1 MTENYWFQLE
11 CQWLKLCYAGNAA
24 SICQP
29 ASPFHSSVEFVEPM
43 KKYGLIL
50 LLLFT
55 LGLVFFS
62 TWQLYAGNLP
72 AAFSTVPFL
81 LITYLFVIRFKR

>member
-1 MTENYWFQLE
+1 MTDARGRLEEIFPLPGGYKAAESQLDTSS
-11 CQWLKLCYAGNAA
+11 LKGNT
-24 SICQP
+24 
-29 ASPFHSSVEFVEPM
+29 M
-43 KKYGLIL
+43 KKSGLIL

-72 AAFSTVPFL
+72 AAFSILPFL
-81 LITYLFVIRFKR
+81 LITYLFVIRLRR

>member
-1 MTENYWFQLE
+1 
-11 CQWLKLCYAGNAA
+11 
-24 SICQP
+24 
-29 ASPFHSSVEFVEPM
+29 M
-43 KKYGLIL
+43 KKYGFIL